1 VPPMQHRPSCYQ
13 QLWVGPVTLHLVDS
27 GAGGL
32 FVVPLWPLLESVLPF
47 EPFTVVHVV
56 VPLEKV
62 HSEELVAR
70 AAVAGSMTD
79 VISAAAATREMAKRR
94 MG

>member
-1 VPPMQHRPSCYQ
+1 LLVPS
-13 QLWVGPVTLHLVDS
+13 L
-27 GAGGL
+27 
-32 FVVPLWPLLESVLPF
+32 PLLDTVVCF

-56 VPLEKV
+56 VPAEKV
-62 HSEELVAR
+62 QSEEFVAR

>member
-1 VPPMQHRPSCYQ
+1 V
-13 QLWVGPVTLHLVDS
+13 
-27 GAGGL
+27 
-32 FVVPLWPLLESVLPF
+32 LLF

-56 VPLEKV
+56 VPVEKV
-62 HSEELVAR
+62 QSGPEFVAR